1 MPGLVEGIVF
11 DDNGGAITTGNETG
25 AEETGAGF
33 AWALETSPVD

>member
-11 DDNGGAITTGNETG
+11 DDNGGATTAGNETV
-25 AEETGAGF
+25 AEETEAGF